1 VGAIKCDTLND
12 IQKKTMNDGA
22 IKFVK
27 YNELKCYYNESDYI
41 LENLDK
47 IVEDLSTVDY
57 PIDGYVIE
65 VTQKQY
71 GVDDIRKELG
81 NTNHHY
87 KWQIAYKI
95 QGEKKKTTVLDITW
109 QTGRGGNITP
119 VLEID
124 PVFVS
129 GANISRVTAHN
140 YGYLK
145 NKKIG
150 IGSEIEIIRS
160 GEVIPKIIG
169 LVSNPVDVEYVY
181 QCPVCKEKTILVN
194 DIIKCTNFECN
205 AQIVGRLE
213 HFFKTLKIDLFG
225 EKAIQILVDNGHTKL
240 KNILKLNKND
250 FIDMGFGEKQSENFE
265 KSINYALLE
274 QYEDWKI
281 LASIS
286 IPLLGKGDS
295 KKFLKQHYLGE
306 IFDLKIEDII
316 KIDGFA
322 EKKANA
328 IIEGLRRNEEVLFN
342 LIKNFNIIDS
352 KSEISGSNVLNG
364 NTFVFTGKMEK
375 AREEMMK
382 LCELN
387 GGISLSSITKKT
399 NYLVMGENVGKTK
412 IDKATKYGTI
422 TITEKEFMDMLN

>member
-1 VGAIKCDTLND
+1 
-12 IQKKTMNDGA
+12 
-22 IKFVK
+22 
-27 YNELKCYYNESDYI
+27 
-41 LENLDK
+41 
-47 IVEDLSTVDY
+47 
-57 PIDGYVIE
+57 
-65 VTQKQY
+65 
-71 GVDDIRKELG
+71 
-81 NTNHHY
+81 
-87 KWQIAYKI
+87 
-95 QGEKKKTTVLDITW
+95 
-109 QTGRGGNITP
+109 
-119 VLEID
+119 
-124 PVFVS
+124 
-129 GANISRVTAHN
+129 
-140 YGYLK
+140 
-145 NKKIG
+145 
-150 IGSEIEIIRS
+150 
-160 GEVIPKIIG
+160 
-169 LVSNPVDVEYVY
+169 
-181 QCPVCKEKTILVN
+181 
-194 DIIKCTNFECN
+194 
-205 AQIVGRLE
+205 
-213 HFFKTLKIDLFG
+213 
-225 EKAIQILVDNGHTKL
+225 
-240 KNILKLNKND
+240 
-250 FIDMGFGEKQSENFE
+250 MGFGEKQSENFE